1 MTQLEKKQ
9 KFLLQSINARN
20 VVLTSEPKETASNVK
35 LHGKKS
41 NAIKRRKKEKNK
53 HCIISVAISFSSLR
67 STVQRGAV
75 IVTKK
80 KIKKTK
86 RTLNRKKNWKKKKK
100 SKMAVARCGVNCF
113 KIVVYSFLL
122 FLFRHTFMIDKI
134 VQGWRKFTIRIS
146 TWFRLN
152 KRLRSSYTVFPSM
165 LERFLVERLICNK
178 EAVDEKKKTRWDF

>member
-86 RTLNRKKNWKKKKK
+86 RTLNRKKN
-100 SKMAVARCGVNCF
+100 
-113 KIVVYSFLL
+113 
-122 FLFRHTFMIDKI
+122 
-134 VQGWRKFTIRIS
+134 
-146 TWFRLN
+146 
-152 KRLRSSYTVFPSM
+152 
-165 LERFLVERLICNK
+165 
-178 EAVDEKKKTRWDF
+178 